1 MGKRTLQ
8 AVKTAHP
15 RVHPI
20 AYTDDTY
27 PIGRPDDMTGAF
39 HTLIQA
45 GAKIHLQHSLHI
57 IHVYETPGT
66 AAFNAARTVASTLN
80 MPHAQHGFIA
90 AGTPIGP
97 PAYITQHVSA
107 KADDIIA
114 TIHKLMS
121 LPPSQRKRN
130 SSSCLVPSNAA

>member
-27 PIGRPDDMTGAF
+27 LIGPPEDMTGAF

-45 GAKIHLQHSLHI
+45 GANIPLQPSLHKC
-57 IHVYETPGT
+57 HV
-66 AAFNAARTVASTLN
+66 
-80 MPHAQHGFIA
+80 
-90 AGTPIGP
+90 
-97 PAYITQHVSA
+97 
-107 KADDIIA
+107 
-114 TIHKLMS
+114 
-121 LPPSQRKRN
+121 
-130 SSSCLVPSNAA
+130 